1 MKPFRVSDAYLDWAH
16 SSAAEDGQPLAIQ
29 IINSPVIG
37 KAQAYRLIT
46 DPCLVAEI
54 ADVAQLYVG
63 GNDNNL
69 RAASVRK
76 RALRWL
82 QEQGL
87 SVKEMIAKAHLKETS
102 DA

>member
-1 MKPFRVSDAYLDWAH
+1 MPTWTGLTPVQPRMASLWPSR
-16 SSAAEDGQPLAIQ
+16 SSTAL
-29 IINSPVIG
+29 SSG

-54 ADVAQLYVG
+54 ADVAELYVG

-87 SVKEMIAKAHLKETS
+87 SAKEMIAKAHLKES
-102 DA
+102 EDA

>member
-16 SSAAEDGQPLAIQ
+16 SSAAEDGQTLAIR
-29 IINSPVIG
+29 IMNSPVIG
-37 KAQAYRLIT
+37 KAQAYRLFT
-46 DPCLVAEI
+46 DPHLVAEI

-76 RALRWL
+76 RALSWL

-87 SVKEMIAKAHLKETS
+87 SVKEVIAKAHLKES
-102 DA
+102 EDA

>member
-16 SSAAEDGQPLAIQ
+16 SSAAEDGQPLAIR
-29 IINSPVIG
+29 IMNSPVIG
-37 KAQAYRLIT
+37 KAQAYRLFT
-46 DPCLVAEI
+46 DPHLVAEI

-76 RALRWL
+76 RALSWL

-87 SVKEMIAKAHLKETS
+87 SVKEVIAKAHLKES
-102 DA
+102 EDA

>member
-16 SSAAEDGQPLAIQ
+16 SSAAEDGQPVAIQ
-29 IINSPVIG
+29 IMNSPVMG
-37 KAQAYRLIT
+37 KTQAYRVFT
-46 DPCLVAEI
+46 DPYLVAEI

-87 SVKEMIAKAHLKETS
+87 SVKEMIARAHLKETS